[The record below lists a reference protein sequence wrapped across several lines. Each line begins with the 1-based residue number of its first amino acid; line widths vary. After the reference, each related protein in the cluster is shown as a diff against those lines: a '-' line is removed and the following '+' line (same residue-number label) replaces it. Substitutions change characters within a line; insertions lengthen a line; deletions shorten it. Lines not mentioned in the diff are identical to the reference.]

1 MENTIEERRRKNRE
15 RSAKYRRENP
25 EKWKEIDRRAKAK
38 QRSIPENLDRIREYQ
53 LRYRE
58 ENRRAL
64 SDKERQRRFGITPKK
79 YAELFSQQNGAC
91 AICKKPE
98 TATRMGKVKA
108 LSVDHCHSTNIVRGL
123 LCSDCN
129 TGIGKL
135 KDDVSIMQSAINYLL
150 NYQLNERL
158 SQ

>member
-64 SDKERQRRFGITPKK
+64 SDKERQRRLVLLLKSMPNFLVNKMALVQFVKNLRP
-79 YAELFSQQNGAC
+79 QQGWA
-91 AICKKPE
+91 K
-98 TATRMGKVKA
+98 
-108 LSVDHCHSTNIVRGL
+108 
-123 LCSDCN
+123 
-129 TGIGKL
+129 
-135 KDDVSIMQSAINYLL
+135 
-150 NYQLNERL
+150 
-158 SQ
+158 